1 MGKIMKHPFSG
12 ALYEVDIGGNV
23 MVREGKIE
31 GLFDSSG
38 RWLSGE
44 LRQADPQ
51 LCVWITNNPPSPLN
65 ARKTHHIN

>member
-12 ALYEVDIGGNV
+12 ALYEVDTNGNV
-23 MVREGKIE
+23 MVKEGNLE

-51 LCVWITNNPPSPLN
+51 LCVWITNNPPSPFN
-65 ARKTHHIN
+65 ARKTHPIE